1 MLFVI
6 LFTGN
11 LKRDELCIKKN
22 EYKWTIVCI
31 VFVPV
36 IGLAKNNLRKCR
48 TDQIPI
54 IKKKKEQTSCSNI
67 IWQHSC
73 IDGHRRLEFMFGF

>member
-31 VFVPV
+31 VFVLV
-36 IGLAKNNLRKCR
+36 IGHAKNNLRKCR

-54 IKKKKEQTSCSNI
+54 IKKKKRKQAVVTLFDSILALMVTRKS
-67 IWQHSC
+67 
-73 IDGHRRLEFMFGF
+73 DRRG